1 MEWKDIKGYN
11 GLYKC
16 NENGEIL
23 NAKTSHILKP
33 FSYGGHL
40 GVNLCLNGKR
50 KSFYIHRLIYET
62 FVGEIPEGFI
72 ICHLDCNN
80 NNNKLSNLKLYKSIK
95 NRYADT
101 EACIILHSS
110 GGKKA
115 IYAETIDGEI
125 WTDVIDTDGNYKVS
139 NIGRVKNTKTNR
151 LVRPYIKRKKYHWIQ
166 LKSGGINIHASLHKL
181 IYESFNG
188 KIKQGNEVDHI
199 NSNSLD
205 DRLDNLKEV
214 TREENVKNVNSVN
227 KMQINRHNAL
237 LKKGGKS
244 GIGILKLDTKGNIL
258 EKYKSAKQCA
268 EANNIDAKILRN
280 YVNGKRKKIFNENFY
295 FIKEF
300 DYNQLKNNDEL
311 NIAME

>member
-33 FSYGGHL
+33 YSCGGHC
-40 GVNLCLNGKR
+40 GVNLCVNGKR
-50 KSFYIHRLIYET
+50 KCFYVHRLIYET
-62 FVGEIPEGFI
+62 FVGEIPEGFVV
-72 ICHLDCNN
+72 CHLDCNN

-95 NRYADT
+95 DRYSDT
-101 EACIILHSS
+101 EASIILRSS

-125 WTDVIDTDGNYKVS
+125 WTDVIDTDGKYKIS
-139 NIGRVKNTKTNR
+139 NIGRVKNAKTNR
-151 LVRPYIKRKKYHWIQ
+151 LIHPYIKRKNYHWIQ
-166 LKSGGINIHASLHKL
+166 LKCEGVNIHASLHKL

-188 KIKQGNEVDHI
+188 KVKEGNEVDHV

-214 TREENVKNVNSVN
+214 TKEENRKNINSIN
-227 KMQINRHNAL
+227 KMQLNRHNAL
-237 LKKGGKS
+237 FEKGGKS
-244 GIGILKLDTKGNIL
+244 GVGILKLDVNGNIL
-258 EKYKSAKQCA
+258 EKYKSVKQCA
-268 EANNIDAKILRN
+268 EANNIDTHILRN
-280 YVNGKRKKIFNENFY
+280 YINGKQKKEFNKNFY

-300 DYNQLKNNDEL
+300 DYNNIKNDNEL